1 MQTATIYI
9 HTDIY
14 VGIYVHTYVCTYV
27 SKSMILGVG
36 EFSK

>member
-1 MQTATIYI
+1 MQIATIYI

-14 VGIYVHTYVCTYV
+14 VGTYVYTYVCTYV